1 MSYQALGN
9 LVGLILLGF
18 VLATCSDHQLQ
29 PPTSPLRFR
38 LKATNDS
45 VSGSRVEY
53 NYDVHNR
60 FVSFTREDGSVGSV
74 LYDDQNRYKQF
85 EYRPGPST
93 STPLRN
99 SYAQRVDFLF
109 KPNSK
114 DFTTVTYFFPNGVES
129 FAYYRH
135 YFFDATNQLTLIQR
149 AALDG
154 FVGGYFSYEYT
165 GDNIT
170 TEAPGPPS
178 RINYPYFYT
187 YDDKPNPYY
196 GLITPYSLAT
206 SSGGQ
211 LEGYRWAVQQYSRN
225 NVTETKYVTQIFPS
239 RYKYNSQGLPVQ
251 QTDFS
256 DGGRKI
262 TAQIT
267 FTYETF

>member
-1 MSYQALGN
+1 MSYRALGK
-9 LVGLILLGF
+9 LVGLMLLGF
-18 VLATCSDHQLQ
+18 VLTTCSDHQLE
-29 PPTSPLRFR
+29 PPTTPSRFR
-38 LKATNDS
+38 LKATSDS
-45 VSGSRVEY
+45 VSGSRIEY
-53 NYDVHNR
+53 NYDVNNR

-74 LYDDQNRYKQF
+74 LYDNQNRYQQF
-85 EYRPGPST
+85 DYRPGPST
-93 STPLRN
+93 STPPRN
-99 SYAQRVDFLF
+99 SLAQRINFFF

-114 DFTTVTYFFPNGVES
+114 DFTTMTSFFPNGVES

-135 YFFDATNQLTLIQR
+135 YFFDTTSHLTLIQK

-154 FVGGYFSYEYT
+154 FIGGYLSYEYT

-178 RINYPYFYT
+178 RINYPYYYT

-196 GLITPYSLAT
+196 GLITPYSLST
-206 SSGGQ
+206 PGGQ
-211 LEGYRWAVQQYSRN
+211 FESYRWSAHQYSRN
-225 NVTETKYVTQIFPS
+225 NVTEARYVTQIFPS
-239 RYKYNSQGLPVQ
+239 RYKYNNQGLPIQ

-256 DGGRKI
+256 DGGRRI